1 MIIVPEVKYCVS
13 FSGTKH
19 LHSIKTSEF
28 KRETTYMNKLVEIIN
43 STNLIATIAALIAI
57 FSAIYKLYRW
67 YKNKPKNILFID
79 DEIKDFAIVNT
90 LRKNKYN
97 IDTLEDV
104 EDLEG
109 EKIKKAKIIFV
120 DFKGVGKKFGKQQG
134 IDLIKALKAKYKNKK
149 TIILFSAHSGFS
161 LTHDLQAGDENIAKN
176 ASTQDFIDM
185 INKHL

>member
-1 MIIVPEVKYCVS
+1 MNEGIGIIA
-13 FSGTKH
+13 G
-19 LHSIKTSEF
+19 
-28 KRETTYMNKLVEIIN
+28 II
-43 STNLIATIAALIAI
+43 TI
-57 FSAIYKLYRW
+57 FGAIYGTYKW
-67 YKNKPKNILFID
+67 HKNKPKNILFID
-79 DEIKDFAIVNT
+79 DEIKDFEIVNT
-90 LRKNKYN
+90 LRKNKYT

-134 IDLIKALKAKYKNKK
+134 IDLIKALKAKYKKKK

-161 LTHDLQAGDENIAKN
+161 LSHDTKAGDDSIAKN

-185 INKHL
+185 INKYL

>member
-1 MIIVPEVKYCVS
+1 
-13 FSGTKH
+13 
-19 LHSIKTSEF
+19 
-28 KRETTYMNKLVEIIN
+28 MNELIEIILA
-43 STNLIATIAALIAI
+43 TIATIAASIT
-57 FSAIYKLYRW
+57 IYQFYKR
-67 YKNKPKNILFID
+67 YKNKPKNNILFID
-79 DEIKDFAIVNT
+79 DEIKDFEIVHT
-90 LRKNKYN
+90 LRKNKYT

-134 IDLIKALKAKYKNKK
+134 IDLIKALKAKYKKKK

-161 LTHDLQAGDENIAKN
+161 LSHDLNAGDDNIAKN

-185 INKHL
+185 INKYL